1 MKKVIIFCLFL
12 FLSSCSNDDNGT
24 NTSGNNA
31 FIGIWKNDEIGGQKL
46 TIQFNSDFTFYY
58 SAGNQKGTYTLNGN
72 IATINLNT
80 TNNSTATII
89 DKTHINWVVI
99 WTKK

>member
-1 MKKVIIFCLFL
+1 MKKTIILCLFL
-12 FLSSCSNDDNGT
+12 ILNSCSNDDNKT
-24 NTSGNNA
+24 NKSGNNP
-31 FIGIWKNDEIGGQKL
+31 FIGIWKNDEIAGQKL

-72 IATINLNT
+72 IATIDLHT
-80 TNNSTATII
+80 TNKSTATII
-89 DKTHINWVVI
+89 DDTHINWVVI